1 MIYKYGLSVIG
12 PYHVEK
18 GWVCQDSHL
27 IQTIEGTNL
36 VVAAI
41 ADGLG
46 SCEHSD
52 VGSKIAVEESVKYCI
67 DHYKLTGMTDDDIK
81 ILIQNAFIKAQQQIN
96 SRAYQDKISSTKYE
110 TTLSLVI
117 YHEGQVFYGHSGDGG
132 IVVYREDGIFEKIT
146 EEINDQW
153 GGVYCLSFGPQY
165 WHIDKY
171 PHKVAAVMLL
181 TDGLLGLLFPA
192 ILRFEDRPML
202 IDLAHFLMDAERLEI
217 VEKGELAV
225 QKEQMEWIESLSR
238 EQVDDDKTLVV
249 LIDTNIS
256 ITSQPD
262 TYYASPD
269 YEAAL
274 ANYQRQVQSQLYGRV
289 PEIQT
294 EQTIDLSKEEKVASS
309 ESAVNNYSKK
319 SDSANQNNSTQD
331 NASEQLPDLSKFSI
345 DTQQTTIKIRED
357 DTPHAQI
364 MSTKQT
370 EEVTQNA
377 INSDSQSQSDDLST
391 TQDASLL
398 NAITGGKPTSSP
410 SAQPIQVQ
418 AQALSQVQA
427 NKRNETLLN
436 KIKNNIKSLT
446 FWKKR

>member
-1 MIYKYGLSVIG
+1 
-12 PYHVEK
+12 
-18 GWVCQDSHL
+18 
-27 IQTIEGTNL
+27 
-36 VVAAI
+36 
-41 ADGLG
+41 
-46 SCEHSD
+46 
-52 VGSKIAVEESVKYCI
+52 
-67 DHYKLTGMTDDDIK
+67 
-81 ILIQNAFIKAQQQIN
+81 
-96 SRAYQDKISSTKYE
+96 
-110 TTLSLVI
+110 
-117 YHEGQVFYGHSGDGG
+117 
-132 IVVYREDGIFEKIT
+132 
-146 EEINDQW
+146 
-153 GGVYCLSFGPQY
+153 
-165 WHIDKY
+165 
-171 PHKVAAVMLL
+171 
-181 TDGLLGLLFPA
+181 
-192 ILRFEDRPML
+192 ML